1 MHYIYLI
8 KNLINGK
15 NYIGQTINPTT
26 RFNSYKLASS
36 KGGNRPIEYAFK
48 KYGFDNFEFSIID
61 QVNTQNEADEKEK
74 FYIREYHS
82 LITENGYNITK
93 GGKGYDGKTPFHS
106 QEEWKIIKEE
116 IKTDLF
122 HSLQEIADRHQ
133 LSLPMLKKVNQ
144 GKALYDETEKYPLRK
159 LKSYEYKA
167 IEIKNLLINS
177 NKSFSEI
184 AEITNSSIT
193 TVQYINSGKI
203 RKDNKLSY
211 PLRKAF

>member
-26 RFNSYKLASS
+26 RFNSYKLASL
-36 KGGNRPIEYAFK
+36 KGGNRPIEYALK
-48 KYGFDNFEFSIID
+48 KYDFNNFEFSIID
-61 QVNTQNEADEKEK
+61 QVNTQEEADEKEK
-74 FYIREYHS
+74 FYICEYHS
-82 LITENGYNITK
+82 LTTENGYNVTK

-106 QEEWKIIKEE
+106 REEWKTIKEE

-133 LSLPMLKKVNQ
+133 FSLAMLKRVNQ
-144 GKALYDETEKYPLRK
+144 GKALYDETEEYPLRK

-184 AEITNSSIT
+184 VEITNSSIV
-193 TVQYINSGKI
+193 TVQDINNGRK
-203 RKDNKLSY
+203 RKDDKLSY